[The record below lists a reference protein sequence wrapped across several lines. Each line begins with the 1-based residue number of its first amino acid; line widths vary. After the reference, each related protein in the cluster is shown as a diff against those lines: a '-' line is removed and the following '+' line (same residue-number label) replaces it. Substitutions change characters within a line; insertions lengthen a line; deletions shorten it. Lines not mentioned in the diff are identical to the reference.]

1 MSQHSLAWEKAMF
14 EIQLLKRVFISSYQQ
29 SLTPWIM
36 LNPPAIPNQ
45 IKVLNCGSSRGKSF
59 H

>member
-1 MSQHSLAWEKAMF
+1 MSQHSLAWEKAVF
-14 EIQLLKRVFISSYQQ
+14 EIHLLKRVFISSHQQ
-29 SLTPWIM
+29 RLTPWIM

-45 IKVLNCGSSRGKSF
+45 IKALSCGCSRGRSF